1 MRSASFRRPAVPFP
15 ATGVEHEAP
24 AHADLTVNAPDRQ
37 FDAGRLR
44 RFAPGQ
50 HMLVDAVD
58 QGAVQ
63 IEEEGHRVGLPGFS
77 VMATLSFQPGLHRDR
92 RVEQARDRAAGFGR
106 LRRLLPCGLIRLGHF
121 AFDVQ

>member
-1 MRSASFRRPAVPFP
+1 LIGSLGVDQLNALRILPRDWPSRFRSQ
-15 ATGVEHEAP
+15 GVEHQAP
-24 AHADLTVNAPDRQ
+24 AHADLAVNAPDRQ

-63 IEEEGHRVGLPGFS
+63 IEEEGQRVG
-77 VMATLSFQPGLHRDR
+77 
-92 RVEQARDRAAGFGR
+92 AAGFR
-106 LRRLLPCGLIRLGHF
+106 HGHIIF
-121 AFDVQ
+121 PAWLAC